1 MLLERYGLEVV
12 MAFIKDMVRMWLHA
26 WKRFISIALISLL
39 GVAVLTG
46 IYAGCRDAFLATDRF
61 FDTQGLHDIQVLST
75 AGLTDDDIAALR
87 KISGVAKVQ
96 GERSQT
102 VTVDL
107 NGKKTVTMQE
117 IGTNGIDQ
125 PYLQSGRMPEKS
137 GEIAVTRKFIKDSGY
152 KKGDHITVTPQ
163 DSASSASSAT
173 SSVSDSAESDSQTGE
188 NGSQMSDSGESDTQ
202 DGKSAARVTD
212 SGESDNQAPGFPAEL
227 TIVGVVLDPQD
238 LTNPDGYSG
247 TNAFRSSAT
256 SDYTF
261 FAPSDGVTGSMYTA
275 VTVLVKGASD
285 KDSFSD
291 AYDDTVS
298 EVADRI
304 DGTVRKNRQQAR
316 HQELLDAGTKQID
329 EAKAQADKQFAAA
342 QQQIDSN
349 RSQLNQQIDQIV
361 NMQAGAAAGSLDE
374 TTRETLRET
383 VIASSPQLAEA
394 KAQLDQA
401 QSQLDQQKKDTERT
415 LQSKQNELEDSIP
428 QVRWYVQDRSQI
440 GGFSSLKSD
449 LESIQSLG
457 NAFPIVFLLVAVM
470 MSLTAMARMVEEDRG
485 LIGTYTGLGYGRL
498 AVASRYLLFAL
509 FACLIGGGLGLI
521 AGFLGIP
528 AFLLVVLRG
537 LYVMPDVR
545 LEYDWLYGTAG
556 VALFVIGVL
565 AATVYACVQEMR
577 QKPASLMRPKAPRA
591 GSRILLERIK
601 PLWNRMSFL
610 GKVTARNI
618 FRFKS
623 RLIMTVGGVAGCTA
637 LIVCGL
643 AINDT
648 VAALGAKQYQDVY
661 QYDLMV
667 VANDDDADA
676 MRQKVASDGRVTSSM
691 DVRVE
696 SGDLTGDS
704 GSESI
709 QLVAVPDS
717 ERSEFGK
724 MVTLQPVRS
733 SWVDGAKSLFSG
745 KSRASS
751 SASSVSDSGESDNQ
765 SGKNGS
771 QMSDSGESDANGT
784 SDTKGT
790 VSLGDDGVIV
800 SQSAASAMGVKA
812 GGMVTL
818 TNGDDMQAEA
828 HVSAVIRSVI
838 GSDVYVSETYYRQLF
853 DTAASGTSSA
863 SSASDSGESDNQN
876 GESGTSNGASS
887 NGQQLVWNAM
897 YAKLKGSG
905 ESQAAYAEKLED
917 DDAVMK
923 AVSCAHMAESFKFD
937 LMGAVVA
944 LIVALAGGLALVVLF
959 TLANTNVSERER
971 EMATLKVLGFFD
983 KEVHHYVNREMM
995 VLTMM
1000 GVVLGLPLGR
1010 FVGGLLTAALNMPA
1024 LYFEVECTPLSYV
1037 IAAGATMAFALLVQL
1052 FVNPVLDRI
1061 DPISSLKS
1069 VE

>member
-1 MLLERYGLEVV
+1 

-173 SSVSDSAESDSQTGE
+173 SSVSDSAESDNQTGE
-188 NGSQMSDSGESDTQ
+188 NGSQMS
-202 DGKSAARVTD
+202 D

-401 QSQLDQQKKDTERT
+401 QSKLDQQKKDTERT

-470 MSLTAMARMVEEDRG
+470 MSLTAIARMVEEDRG

-545 LEYDWLYGTAG
+545 LAYDWLYGTAG
-556 VALFVIGVL
+556 VALFVVGVL
-565 AATVYACVQEMR
+565 AATVYACAQEMR

-733 SWVDGAKSLFSG
+733 SWVDGA
-745 KSRASS
+745 A
-751 SASSVSDSGESDNQ
+751 D
-765 SGKNGS
+765 
-771 QMSDSGESDANGT
+771 
-784 SDTKGT
+784 T

>member
-173 SSVSDSAESDSQTGE
+173 SSV
-188 NGSQMSDSGESDTQ
+188 
-202 DGKSAARVTD
+202 TD
-212 SGESDNQAPGFPAEL
+212 SGESDNQAPSFPTEL

-275 VTVLVKGASD
+275 VTILVKGAAD

-291 AYDDTVS
+291 VYDDTVS

-304 DGTVRKNRQQAR
+304 DGTVRTNRQKAR

-329 EAKAQADKQFAAA
+329 EAKAQTDKQFAAA

-383 VIASSPQLAEA
+383 VIAASPQLAEA

-401 QSQLDQQKKDTERT
+401 QSKLDQQKKDTERT

-509 FACLIGGGLGLI
+509 FACLIGGGFGLI

-545 LEYDWLYGTAG
+545 LAYDWLYGTAG
-556 VALFVIGVL
+556 VALFVVGVL
-565 AATVYACVQEMR
+565 AATVYACAQEMR

-676 MRQKVASDGRVTSSM
+676 MRQKVASDGHVTSSM

-733 SWVDGAKSLFSG
+733 SWVDGA
-745 KSRASS
+745 A
-751 SASSVSDSGESDNQ
+751 D
-765 SGKNGS
+765 
-771 QMSDSGESDANGT
+771 
-784 SDTKGT
+784 T

-876 GESGTSNGASS
+876 GKSGTSNGASS
-887 NGQQLVWNAM
+887 NDQQLVWNAM

-1024 LYFEVECTPLSYV
+1024 LY
-1037 IAAGATMAFALLVQL
+1037 A
-1052 FVNPVLDRI
+1052 RR
-1061 DPISSLKS
+1061 
-1069 VE
+1069 

>member
-173 SSVSDSAESDSQTGE
+173 SSV
-188 NGSQMSDSGESDTQ
+188 
-202 DGKSAARVTD
+202 TD
-212 SGESDNQAPGFPAEL
+212 SGESDNQAPSFPTEL

-275 VTVLVKGASD
+275 VTILVKGTAD

-291 AYDDTVS
+291 VYDDTVS

-304 DGTVRKNRQQAR
+304 DGTVRTNRQKAR

-329 EAKAQADKQFAAA
+329 EAKAQTDKQFAAA

-383 VIASSPQLAEA
+383 VIAASPQLAEA

-401 QSQLDQQKKDTERT
+401 QSKLDQQKKDTERT

-545 LEYDWLYGTAG
+545 LAYDWLYGTAG
-556 VALFVIGVL
+556 VALFVVGVL
-565 AATVYACVQEMR
+565 AATVYACAQEMR

-676 MRQKVASDGRVTSSM
+676 MRQKVASDGHVTSSM

-733 SWVDGAKSLFSG
+733 SWVDGA
-745 KSRASS
+745 A
-751 SASSVSDSGESDNQ
+751 D
-765 SGKNGS
+765 
-771 QMSDSGESDANGT
+771 
-784 SDTKGT
+784 T

>member
-1 MLLERYGLEVV
+1 

-173 SSVSDSAESDSQTGE
+173 SSV
-188 NGSQMSDSGESDTQ
+188 
-202 DGKSAARVTD
+202 TD
-212 SGESDNQAPGFPAEL
+212 SGESDNQAPSFPTEL

-275 VTVLVKGASD
+275 VTILVKGAAD

-291 AYDDTVS
+291 VYDDTVS

-304 DGTVRKNRQQAR
+304 DGTVRTNRQKAR

-329 EAKAQADKQFAAA
+329 EAKAQTDKQFAAA

-383 VIASSPQLAEA
+383 VIAASPQLAEA

-401 QSQLDQQKKDTERT
+401 QSKLDQQKKDTERT

-509 FACLIGGGLGLI
+509 FACLIGGGFGLI

-545 LEYDWLYGTAG
+545 LAYDWLYGTAG
-556 VALFVIGVL
+556 VALFVVGVL
-565 AATVYACVQEMR
+565 AATVYACAQEMR

-676 MRQKVASDGRVTSSM
+676 MRQKVASDGHVTSSM

-733 SWVDGAKSLFSG
+733 SWVDGA
-745 KSRASS
+745 A
-751 SASSVSDSGESDNQ
+751 D
-765 SGKNGS
+765 
-771 QMSDSGESDANGT
+771 
-784 SDTKGT
+784 T

>member
-163 DSASSASSAT
+163 DSASS
-173 SSVSDSAESDSQTGE
+173 SVSDSA
-188 NGSQMSDSGESDTQ
+188 ESDTQ

-212 SGESDNQAPGFPAEL
+212 SGESDNQAPSFPTEL

-275 VTVLVKGASD
+275 VTILVKGAAD

-291 AYDDTVS
+291 VYDDTVS

-304 DGTVRKNRQQAR
+304 DGTVRTNRQKAR

-329 EAKAQADKQFAAA
+329 EAKAQTDKQFAAA

-383 VIASSPQLAEA
+383 VIAASPQLAEA

-401 QSQLDQQKKDTERT
+401 QSKLDQQKKDTERT
-415 LQSKQNELEDSIP
+415 LQSKQNELGDSIP

-545 LEYDWLYGTAG
+545 LAYDWLYGTAG
-556 VALFVIGVL
+556 VALFVVGVL
-565 AATVYACVQEMR
+565 AATVYACAQEMR

-676 MRQKVASDGRVTSSM
+676 MRQKVASDGHVTSSM

-765 SGKNGS
+765 TGKNGS

-784 SDTKGT
+784 SGTKGA

-876 GESGTSNGASS
+876 GKSGTSNGASS
-887 NGQQLVWNAM
+887 NDQQLVWNAM

>member
-1 MLLERYGLEVV
+1 
-12 MAFIKDMVRMWLHA
+12 MAFVTDMVRMWVHA
-26 WKRFISIALISLL
+26 WKRFVSIALISLL

-87 KISGVAKVQ
+87 KVSGVAKVQ

-163 DSASSASSAT
+163 DSASSSTSA
-173 SSVSDSAESDSQTGE
+173 SSVSDSAESDNQTGE

-202 DGKSAARVTD
+202 GGKSAARVTN
-212 SGESDNQAPGFPAEL
+212 SGESDNQTPSFPTEL

-275 VTVLVKGASD
+275 VTILVKGAAD

-291 AYDDTVS
+291 VYDDTVS

-304 DGTVRKNRQQAR
+304 DGKVRKNCQQAR
-316 HQELLDAGTKQID
+316 HRELLDAGTKQID

-361 NMQAGAAAGSLDE
+361 NMQAGATAGSLDE

-383 VIASSPQLAEA
+383 VIAASPQLAEA

-401 QSQLDQQKKDTERT
+401 QSQLDQQKKDTEQT
-415 LQSKQNELEDSIP
+415 LQSKRQEMEDGIP

-449 LESIQSLG
+449 LDSIQSLG

-470 MSLTAMARMVEEDRG
+470 MSLTAMTRMVEEDRG

-509 FACLIGGGLGLI
+509 FSCLIGGGFGLI
-521 AGFLGIP
+521 VGFLGIP

-537 LYVMPDVR
+537 LYVMPHVR

-556 VALFVIGVL
+556 VALFVVGVL
-565 AATVYACVQEMR
+565 AATVYACAQEMR

-676 MRQKVASDGRVTSSM
+676 MRQKVTADGRVTSSM

-709 QLVAVPDS
+709 QMVTVPDS

-733 SWVDGAKSLFSG
+733 SWVDDAKSLFSG
-745 KSRASS
+745 TSRTSS
-751 SASSVSDSGESDNQ
+751 SAPSV
-765 SGKNGS
+765 
-771 QMSDSGESDANGT
+771 SDSGESDANGT
-784 SDTKGT
+784 SGTKDA

-800 SQSAASAMGVKA
+800 SQSAASAMGVNA
-812 GGMVTL
+812 GDTVML
-818 TNGDDMQAEA
+818 TNGNEVQADA
-828 HVSAVIRSVI
+828 YVSAVTRSVI
-838 GSDVYVSETYYRQLF
+838 GSDVYISETYYHQLF
-853 DTAASGTSSA
+853 DTATSGTSSA
-863 SSASDSGESDNQN
+863 SSASDSGESDNQSGKN
-876 GESGTSNGASS
+876 GPQMSDSGESDNKNGKSGTSNGASS
-887 NGQQLVWNAM
+887 NDQQLVWNAM
-897 YAKLKGSG
+897 YANLKESS

-1024 LYFEVECTPLSYV
+1024 LYFEVECKPLSYV
-1037 IAAGATMAFALLVQL
+1037 IAAVATMAFALLVQL
-1052 FVNPVLDRI
+1052 LVNPVLDRI

>member
-163 DSASSASSAT
+163 DSASS
-173 SSVSDSAESDSQTGE
+173 SVSDSAESDNQTGE
-188 NGSQMSDSGESDTQ
+188 NGSQMSDSAESDTQ
-202 DGKSAARVTD
+202 DGKRAARVTD
-212 SGESDNQAPGFPAEL
+212 SGESDNQAPSFPTEL

-275 VTVLVKGASD
+275 VTILVKGTAD

-291 AYDDTVS
+291 VYDDTVS

-304 DGTVRKNRQQAR
+304 DGTVRTNRQKAR

-329 EAKAQADKQFAAA
+329 EAKAQTDKQFAAA

-383 VIASSPQLAEA
+383 VIAASPQLAEA

-401 QSQLDQQKKDTERT
+401 QSKLDQQKKDTERT

-545 LEYDWLYGTAG
+545 LAYDWLYGTAG
-556 VALFVIGVL
+556 VALFVVGVL
-565 AATVYACVQEMR
+565 AATVYACAQEMR

-676 MRQKVASDGRVTSSM
+676 MRQKVASDGHVTSSM

-733 SWVDGAKSLFSG
+733 SWVDA
-745 KSRASS
+745 A
-751 SASSVSDSGESDNQ
+751 AD
-765 SGKNGS
+765 
-771 QMSDSGESDANGT
+771 
-784 SDTKGT
+784 T

>member
-163 DSASSASSAT
+163 DSASS
-173 SSVSDSAESDSQTGE
+173 SVSDSA
-188 NGSQMSDSGESDTQ
+188 ESDTQ

-212 SGESDNQAPGFPAEL
+212 SGESDNQAPSFPTEL

-275 VTVLVKGASD
+275 VTILVKGAAD

-291 AYDDTVS
+291 VYDDTVS

-304 DGTVRKNRQQAR
+304 DGTVRTNRQKAR

-329 EAKAQADKQFAAA
+329 EAKAQTDKQFAAA

-383 VIASSPQLAEA
+383 VIAASPQLAEA

-401 QSQLDQQKKDTERT
+401 QSKLDQQKKDTERT

-545 LEYDWLYGTAG
+545 LAYDWLYGTAG
-556 VALFVIGVL
+556 VALFVVGVL
-565 AATVYACVQEMR
+565 AATVYACAQEMR

-717 ERSEFGK
+717 ERSEFCK

-733 SWVDGAKSLFSG
+733 SWVDAAKSLFSG

-765 SGKNGS
+765 TGKNGS

-784 SDTKGT
+784 SGTKGA

-876 GESGTSNGASS
+876 GKSGTSNGASS
-887 NGQQLVWNAM
+887 NDQQLVWNAM

>member
-163 DSASSASSAT
+163 DSASS
-173 SSVSDSAESDSQTGE
+173 SVSDSAESDNQTGE
-188 NGSQMSDSGESDTQ
+188 NGSQMSDSAESDTQ
-202 DGKSAARVTD
+202 DGKRAARVTD
-212 SGESDNQAPGFPAEL
+212 SGESDKQAPSFPTEL

-275 VTVLVKGASD
+275 VTILVKGTAD

-291 AYDDTVS
+291 VYDDTVS

-304 DGTVRKNRQQAR
+304 DGTVRTNRQKAR

-329 EAKAQADKQFAAA
+329 EAKAQTDKQFAAA

-383 VIASSPQLAEA
+383 VIAASPQLAEA

-401 QSQLDQQKKDTERT
+401 QSKLDQQKKDTERT

-545 LEYDWLYGTAG
+545 LAYDWLYGTAG
-556 VALFVIGVL
+556 VALFVVGVL
-565 AATVYACVQEMR
+565 AATVYACAQEMR

-733 SWVDGAKSLFSG
+733 SWVDGA
-745 KSRASS
+745 A
-751 SASSVSDSGESDNQ
+751 D
-765 SGKNGS
+765 
-771 QMSDSGESDANGT
+771 
-784 SDTKGT
+784 T

>member
-1 MLLERYGLEVV
+1 

-173 SSVSDSAESDSQTGE
+173 SSVSDSAESDNQTGE
-188 NGSQMSDSGESDTQ
+188 NGSQMSDSAESDTQ

-212 SGESDNQAPGFPAEL
+212 SGESDNQAPSFPTEL

-275 VTVLVKGASD
+275 VTILVKGAAD

-291 AYDDTVS
+291 VYDDTVS

-304 DGTVRKNRQQAR
+304 DGTVRTNRQKAR

-329 EAKAQADKQFAAA
+329 EAKAQTDKQFAAA

-383 VIASSPQLAEA
+383 VIAASPQLAEA

-765 SGKNGS
+765 TGKNGS

-784 SDTKGT
+784 SGTKGA

-887 NGQQLVWNAM
+887 NDQQLVWNAM

>member
-163 DSASSASSAT
+163 DSASS
-173 SSVSDSAESDSQTGE
+173 SVTDSA
-188 NGSQMSDSGESDTQ
+188 ESDTQ

-212 SGESDNQAPGFPAEL
+212 SGESDNQAPSFPTEL

-275 VTVLVKGASD
+275 VTILVKGAAD

-291 AYDDTVS
+291 VYDDTVS

-304 DGTVRKNRQQAR
+304 DGTVRTNRQKAR

-329 EAKAQADKQFAAA
+329 EAKAQTDKQFAAA

-383 VIASSPQLAEA
+383 VIASSLQLAEA

-401 QSQLDQQKKDTERT
+401 QSKLDQQKKDTEQT
-415 LQSKQNELEDSIP
+415 LQSKQKELEDSIP

-449 LESIQSLG
+449 LESIRSLG

-509 FACLIGGGLGLI
+509 LACLIGGGFGLI

-565 AATVYACVQEMR
+565 AATVYACAREMR
-577 QKPASLMRPKAPRA
+577 QKPANLMRPKAPRA

-724 MVTLQPVRS
+724 MVALQPVRS
-733 SWVDGAKSLFSG
+733 SWVDGA
-745 KSRASS
+745 A
-751 SASSVSDSGESDNQ
+751 D
-765 SGKNGS
+765 
-771 QMSDSGESDANGT
+771 
-784 SDTKGT
+784 T

-812 GGMVTL
+812 GGTVTL
-818 TNGDDMQAEA
+818 TNGDDTQAEA

-838 GSDVYVSETYYRQLF
+838 GSDVYVSETYYHQLF
-853 DTAASGTSSA
+853 DTATSGTPSA
-863 SSASDSGESDNQN
+863 SSSSDSGESDNQN

-897 YAKLKGSG
+897 YANLKGSG
-905 ESQAAYAEKLED
+905 ESQAVYAEKLED

>member
-1 MLLERYGLEVV
+1 
-12 MAFIKDMVRMWLHA
+12 MAFVKDMVRMWLHA
-26 WKRFISIALISLL
+26 WKRFVSIAMITLL

-46 IYAGCRDAFLATDRF
+46 IYAGCRDAFLSTDRF

-87 KISGVAKVQ
+87 KVSGVAKVQ

-163 DSASSASSAT
+163 DSASSASSAA
-173 SSVSDSAESDSQTGE
+173 SSVSDSAESDNQTGE
-188 NGSQMSDSGESDTQ
+188 NGSQLS
-202 DGKSAARVTD
+202 D
-212 SGESDNQAPGFPAEL
+212 SGESDNQTPSFPTEL

-275 VTVLVKGASD
+275 VTILVKDAAD

-304 DGTVRKNRQQAR
+304 DGTVRTNRQQAR

-401 QSQLDQQKKDTERT
+401 QSKLDQQKKDTEQT
-415 LQSKQNELEDSIP
+415 LQSKQKELEDSIP

-449 LESIQSLG
+449 LESIRSLG

-509 FACLIGGGLGLI
+509 LACLIGGGFGLI

-565 AATVYACVQEMR
+565 AATVYACAQEMR
-577 QKPASLMRPKAPRA
+577 QKPANLMRPKAPRA

-648 VAALGAKQYQDVY
+648 VAALGAKQYRDVY

-733 SWVDGAKSLFSG
+733 SWVDGA
-745 KSRASS
+745 A
-751 SASSVSDSGESDNQ
+751 D
-765 SGKNGS
+765 
-771 QMSDSGESDANGT
+771 
-784 SDTKGT
+784 T

-812 GGMVTL
+812 GGTVTL
-818 TNGDDMQAEA
+818 TNGDDTQAEA

-838 GSDVYVSETYYRQLF
+838 GSDVYVSETYYHQLF

-887 NGQQLVWNAM
+887 NGKQLVWNAM
-897 YAKLKGSG
+897 YANLKGSG

-1037 IAAGATMAFALLVQL
+1037 IAAVATMAFALLVQL

>member
-75 AGLTDDDIAALR
+75 AGLTDDDIAELR

-163 DSASSASSAT
+163 DSASS
-173 SSVSDSAESDSQTGE
+173 SVSDSA
-188 NGSQMSDSGESDTQ
+188 ESDTQ

-212 SGESDNQAPGFPAEL
+212 SGESDNQAPSFPTEL

-275 VTVLVKGASD
+275 VTILVKGAAD

-291 AYDDTVS
+291 VYDDTVS

-304 DGTVRKNRQQAR
+304 DGTVRTNRQKAR

-329 EAKAQADKQFAAA
+329 EAKAQTDKQFAAA

-383 VIASSPQLAEA
+383 VIAASPQLAEA

-401 QSQLDQQKKDTERT
+401 QSKLDQQKKDTERT

-509 FACLIGGGLGLI
+509 FACLIGGGFGLI

-545 LEYDWLYGTAG
+545 LAYDWLYGTAG
-556 VALFVIGVL
+556 VALFVVGVL
-565 AATVYACVQEMR
+565 AATVYACAQEMR

-733 SWVDGAKSLFSG
+733 SWVDGA
-745 KSRASS
+745 A
-751 SASSVSDSGESDNQ
+751 D
-765 SGKNGS
+765 
-771 QMSDSGESDANGT
+771 
-784 SDTKGT
+784 T

>member
-163 DSASSASSAT
+163 DSASS
-173 SSVSDSAESDSQTGE
+173 SVSDSA
-188 NGSQMSDSGESDTQ
+188 ESDTQ

-212 SGESDNQAPGFPAEL
+212 SGESDNQAPSFPTEL

-275 VTVLVKGASD
+275 VTILVKGAAD

-291 AYDDTVS
+291 VYDDTVS

-304 DGTVRKNRQQAR
+304 DDTVRTNRQKAR

-329 EAKAQADKQFAAA
+329 EAKAQTDKQFAAA

-383 VIASSPQLAEA
+383 VIAASPQLAEA

-401 QSQLDQQKKDTERT
+401 QSKLDQQKKDTERT

-545 LEYDWLYGTAG
+545 LAYDWLYGTAG
-556 VALFVIGVL
+556 VALFVVGVL
-565 AATVYACVQEMR
+565 AATVYACAQEMR

-733 SWVDGAKSLFSG
+733 SWVDGA
-745 KSRASS
+745 A
-751 SASSVSDSGESDNQ
+751 D
-765 SGKNGS
+765 
-771 QMSDSGESDANGT
+771 
-784 SDTKGT
+784 T

-1010 FVGGLLTAALNMPA
+1010 FVGGLLTAVLNMPA

>member
-1 MLLERYGLEVV
+1 MLFERYGLEVV

-173 SSVSDSAESDSQTGE
+173 SSV
-188 NGSQMSDSGESDTQ
+188 
-202 DGKSAARVTD
+202 TD
-212 SGESDNQAPGFPAEL
+212 SGESDNQAPSFPTEL

-275 VTVLVKGASD
+275 VTILVKGAAD

-291 AYDDTVS
+291 VYDDTVS

-304 DGTVRKNRQQAR
+304 DGTVRTNRQKAR

-329 EAKAQADKQFAAA
+329 EAKAQTDKQFAAA

-383 VIASSPQLAEA
+383 VIAASPQLAEA

-401 QSQLDQQKKDTERT
+401 QSKLDQQKKDTERT

-509 FACLIGGGLGLI
+509 FACLIGGGFGLI

-545 LEYDWLYGTAG
+545 VAYDWLYGTAG
-556 VALFVIGVL
+556 VALFVVGVL
-565 AATVYACVQEMR
+565 AATVYACAQEMR

-733 SWVDGAKSLFSG
+733 SWVDGA
-745 KSRASS
+745 A
-751 SASSVSDSGESDNQ
+751 D
-765 SGKNGS
+765 
-771 QMSDSGESDANGT
+771 
-784 SDTKGT
+784 T

-812 GGMVTL
+812 GGMVML

-863 SSASDSGESDNQN
+863 SSASDSGESDNQSGKN
-876 GESGTSNGASS
+876 GSQMSDSGESDNKNGKSGTSNGASS
-887 NGQQLVWNAM
+887 NDRQLVWNAM

-905 ESQAAYAEKLED
+905 ESQAAYAGKLED

-1010 FVGGLLTAALNMPA
+1010 FVGGLLTASLNMPA

>member
-1 MLLERYGLEVV
+1 
-12 MAFIKDMVRMWLHA
+12 MAFVKDMMRMWLHA
-26 WKRFISIALISLL
+26 WKRFVSIAMITLL

-87 KISGVAKVQ
+87 KVSGVAKVQ

-163 DSASSASSAT
+163 DSASSSTSAA
-173 SSVSDSAESDSQTGE
+173 SSVSDSAESDNQTGE

-212 SGESDNQAPGFPAEL
+212 SGESDNQAPSFPTEL

-261 FAPSDGVTGSMYTA
+261 FAPSDGETGSMYTA
-275 VTVLVKGASD
+275 VTILVKSAAD

-291 AYDDTVS
+291 VYDDTVS
-298 EVADRI
+298 EVVDRI
-304 DGTVRKNRQQAR
+304 DGQIRKNRQQAR

-383 VIASSPQLAEA
+383 AITASPQLAEA

-401 QSQLDQQKKDTERT
+401 QSQLGQQKKDTEQT
-415 LQSKQNELEDSIP
+415 LQSKQKEMEDSIP

-470 MSLTAMARMVEEDRG
+470 MSLTAMTRMVEEDRG

-509 FACLIGGGLGLI
+509 LACLIGGGFGLI

-556 VALFVIGVL
+556 VALFVVGVL
-565 AATVYACVQEMR
+565 AATVYACAQEMR

-676 MRQKVASDGRVTSSM
+676 MRQKVTADGRVTSSM

-709 QLVAVPDS
+709 QMVTVPDS

-745 KSRASS
+745 KSRTSS
-751 SASSVSDSGESDNQ
+751 SAPSV
-765 SGKNGS
+765 
-771 QMSDSGESDANGT
+771 SDSGESDANGT
-784 SDTKGT
+784 SGTKDA

-800 SQSAASAMGVKA
+800 SQSAASAMGVNA
-812 GGMVTL
+812 GDTVML
-818 TNGDDMQAEA
+818 TNGNEVQADA
-828 HVSAVIRSVI
+828 YVSAVTRSVI
-838 GSDVYVSETYYRQLF
+838 GSDVYISETYYHQLF
-853 DTAASGTSSA
+853 DTATSGTSSA
-863 SSASDSGESDNQN
+863 SSVSDSGESDNQS
-876 GESGTSNGASS
+876 GKSGTSNGASS
-887 NGQQLVWNAM
+887 NDRQLVWNAM
-897 YAKLKGSG
+897 YANLKGSG

-944 LIVALAGGLALVVLF
+944 LIVTLAGGLALVVLF

-1010 FVGGLLTAALNMPA
+1010 FVGGLLTAALSMPA
-1024 LYFEVECTPLSYV
+1024 LYFEVECKPLSYV
-1037 IAAGATMAFALLVQL
+1037 IAAVATMAFALLVQL
-1052 FVNPVLDRI
+1052 LVNPVLDRI